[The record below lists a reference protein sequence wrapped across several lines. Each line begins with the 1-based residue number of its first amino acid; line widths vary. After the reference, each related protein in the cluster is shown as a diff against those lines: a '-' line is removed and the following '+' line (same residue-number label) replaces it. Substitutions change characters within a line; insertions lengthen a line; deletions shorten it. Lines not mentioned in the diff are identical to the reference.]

1 MAPQIPTLD
10 GLTLEQWRV
19 LKIHIAIL
27 EKANR
32 SQIFGLCVELMKV
45 QFRIQSAL
53 YETSVKLKQLETER
67 QGMISRVQYIEKVA
81 REQGL
86 WE

>member
-1 MAPQIPTLD
+1 MAPQIPTLE

-19 LKIHIAIL
+19 LKTHIAKL

-67 QGMISRVQYIEKVA
+67 QGMVSRVQLIEKLA
-81 REQGL
+81 KEKGL